1 MPVFT
6 PEAREEEDKG
16 CYRGRPRRQ
25 EKRPGFRKDSQI
37 DTILYVDNVGL
48 AWYEGVT
55 LYKTQQKAIVTMDV
69 VPLAFIDRAVDSKTG
84 RQFYQRVFTWDRN
97 NELPTLETVCLRA
110 RATCWFRAVP
120 LLLSTRADGP
130 IPQR

>member
-1 MPVFT
+1 MAKIFDVKNGGLKPGGGDADAGSRCLFFT
-6 PEAREEEDKG
+6 PESREEEDKG
-16 CYRGRPRRQ
+16 GYRGRPRRQ

-84 RQFYQRVFTWDRN
+84 RQFYQRF
-97 NELPTLETVCLRA
+97 LPGIGTTSFPR
-110 RATCWFRAVP
+110 
-120 LLLSTRADGP
+120 
-130 IPQR
+130 